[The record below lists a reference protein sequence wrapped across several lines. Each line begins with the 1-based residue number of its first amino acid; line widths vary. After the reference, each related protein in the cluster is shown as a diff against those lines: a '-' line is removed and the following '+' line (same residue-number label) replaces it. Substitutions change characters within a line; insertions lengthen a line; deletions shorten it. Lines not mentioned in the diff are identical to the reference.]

1 MPERKRFFSVD
12 PFPKSEAL
20 YHHCTLALYQGIL
33 VSYKCHKDDLLYVL
47 QKIQNLKESYSQAME
62 SQYDVCIEDLFNQV
76 S

>member
-1 MPERKRFFSVD
+1 MKNVQKKIQVNQKLFNTNVLWRFIMEIVFR
-12 PFPKSEAL
+12 
-20 YHHCTLALYQGIL
+20 C
-33 VSYKCHKDDLLYVL
+33 KCHKDGLLYMP